1 MTNYELIASAEG
13 QDGDFAVRLT
23 DDALKPW
30 FSPGQTVYLRRS
42 TRLENGDV
50 GLFFSKGGMVF
61 RQYCRDT
68 RGSYTFSALTA
79 PGPRRTCASPQR
91 AKSPSV
97 TENWCFPSLFRCQW
111 IEF

>member
-23 DDALKPW
+23 DGALKPW

-61 RQYCRDT
+61 RQYCRDSE
-68 RGSYTFSALTA
+68 GIIYLFSLD
-79 PGPRRTCASPQR
+79 RSR
-91 AKSPSV
+91 AEEDLRIPAAGEKPVCYGKLVLSKPI
-97 TENWCFPSLFRCQW
+97 PLPMD
-111 IEF
+111 